1 MKLLQVRMPSK
12 LISRDQSLRKKE
24 SDNHSF
30 NSDMIASQES
40 LLEKL
45 KTLQIQTML
54 TKTLHLLTVTLPHQ
68 ETLELIMGSKVRK
81 FPLLKVMKQRLNQK
95 MARVVV
101 MDLWET
107 LKKSLLAMRPQEI
120 TISVIMKIFLKRK
133 RGGQRESL
141 STDWLMENSNRKN
154 LMKK

>member
-68 ETLELIMGSKVRK
+68 ETLELIMDSKVRK
-81 FPLLKVMKQRLNQK
+81 FPLSKVMKQRLNQK

>member
-1 MKLLQVRMPSK
+1 
-12 LISRDQSLRKKE
+12 
-24 SDNHSF
+24 
-30 NSDMIASQES
+30 
-40 LLEKL
+40 
-45 KTLQIQTML
+45 ML

-68 ETLELIMGSKVRK
+68 ETLELIMDSKVRK
-81 FPLLKVMKQRLNQK
+81 FPLSKVMKQRLNQK